1 MKKKQPGKKIKC
13 SYLGVRKLLPEY
25 GQVGEVQMGLAHE
38 VILTNYVLIINLNI
52 ESHQRHLYCRIR
64 RNCRKYFY
72 LIFSIILPFLSP
84 MSRLG
89 IFSILR
95 NGRLFWETL
104 QLLEVPY
111 RMTVDCRIQRYKNLF
126 LLVKRWA
133 SSAAV

>member
-1 MKKKQPGKKIKC
+1 MEKKQPGKKIKC

-104 QLLEVPY
+104 YYQTKGGGREREKSDRKIEFALYNQLFY
-111 RMTVDCRIQRYKNLF
+111 F
-126 LLVKRWA
+126 
-133 SSAAV
+133 